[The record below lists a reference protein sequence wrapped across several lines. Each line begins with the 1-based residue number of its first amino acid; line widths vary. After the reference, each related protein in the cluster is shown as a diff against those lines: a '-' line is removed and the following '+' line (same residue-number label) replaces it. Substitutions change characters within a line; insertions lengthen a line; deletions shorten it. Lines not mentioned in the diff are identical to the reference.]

1 MAIDRRALLAG
12 GAAAGLVTMIG
23 VAHAGQSAAASSR
36 WFVGGRRTADGTNGL
51 AAFDEDGRALFDLPL
66 PGRGHDMALHPHR
79 RELVAFARRPGTFAA
94 VVDLSARQ
102 VVRWFETPAAR
113 HLYGHGTF
121 SPDGRLLYT
130 VENDFDHERGVV
142 GVYDADDSYRRVG
155 ELPSYGLGP
164 HQVALMPD
172 GETLVIANGGILTH
186 PDMGR
191 AKLNLPFMEPSV
203 TFVARRTGEL
213 LETCALAPELFQLS
227 LRHLAVASDG
237 TVVVG
242 GQYEGPQADIVPLVA
257 VKDPGGPLRAV
268 TESDRVLGAM
278 NNYCGSVA
286 CDRSGRF
293 AAVSAPRG
301 GRITLWDIKARRM
314 TCSVALP
321 DGCAVAFSAGT
332 DRFVATSGRGR
343 AVWIDPE
350 GGASELLST
359 QFPTPG
365 QWDNHLRSVAI

>member
-1 MAIDRRALLAG
+1 MATDRRTVLAG
-12 GAAAGLVTMIG
+12 GAAASWAILSGMAGMG
-23 VAHAGQSAAASSR
+23 VRAAESSR
-36 WFVGGRRTADGTNGL
+36 WFIGSRRAADGINGL
-51 AAFDEDGRALFDLPL
+51 AAFDAAGQPLFDLPL
-66 PGRGHDMALHPHR
+66 PARGHDMALHPRR

-94 VVDLSARQ
+94 VVDLTGRQ
-102 VVRWFETPAAR
+102 IVRWFETPADR
-113 HLYGHGTF
+113 HFYGHGTF

-130 VENDFDHERGVV
+130 VENDFDHERGAV
-142 GVYDADDSYRRVG
+142 GVYDAEDGYRRVG
-155 ELPSYGLGP
+155 ELPSHGLGP

-213 LETCALAPELFQLS
+213 LETCVLAPELFQLS
-227 LRHLAVASDG
+227 LRHLTVTPDG
-237 TVVVG
+237 TVVVV
-242 GQYEGPQADIVPLVA
+242 GQYEGPDADIVPLVA
-257 VKDPGGPLRAV
+257 VKAPGEPLRSV
-268 TESDRVLGAM
+268 PESDAVLGAM

-286 CDRSGRF
+286 CDRSSRF

-314 TCSVALP
+314 ISTVALP
-321 DGCAVAFSAGT
+321 DGCGVAVAAGG

-343 AVWIDPE
+343 AVSIDPAS
-350 GGASELLST
+350 GASEPLAM